1 MSFGIKSYGD
11 DGYINL
17 HSDYSSL
24 VYVGQMTVSVAAQRF
39 VYTGDYSQGITS
51 SRLDSNYDMGF
62 VIQYQLAVDY
72 TYIVPFYRPVF
83 SGQEI
88 AIMDVVK
95 ENGVWK
101 VNVLFSGTSTQNP
114 NLYVFAPL
122 TELSGIVQNTYGLTV
137 WDGGG
142 NIVFTDTYRPLR
154 VDDVVTITHPTSIRT
169 GSKGYCGNDAS
180 CDVNYTP
187 DQSSTYTGSV
197 NNTSTKLYHAVT
209 ASYGGLAFK
218 SDGGYTRSCGFLNLG
233 SRKYAWGYQSWDSFR
248 GTISHPHGTANHVAS
263 WEGDFCG
270 KAYQLA
276 SGSCGYG
283 GFLGALLAI
292 AGVILAPV
300 TGGASLGLIAVAGL
314 AGFAIGNNVFAP
326 STPSLRSYT
335 ADQMYDS
342 NNPVNMIMTDGDYYN
357 IPAPSGSSGSS
368 GGTYTGG
375 YTFSLDGAGVGYY
388 MFTDSSTG
396 QGFIWWGGNLVA
408 SALPSGT
415 TSYTAADGYTYYR
428 GTTLE
433 LTIDGSAFGSGLINY
448 YGVGRAA

>member
-1 MSFGIKSYGD
+1 MSYGIKSYGD

-24 VYVGQMTVSVAAQRF
+24 VYVGEMTISVGAQRF
-39 VYTGDYSQGITS
+39 VYTGDYSQTITS
-51 SRLDSNYDMGF
+51 TRLNTKYDMGF
-62 VIQYQLAVDY
+62 VIQFQYPVDFS
-72 TYIVPFYRPVF
+72 YIIPFYRPAF

-101 VNVLFSGTSTQNP
+101 VNVLYSGNSNQP
-114 NLYVFAPL
+114 PDLFVFAPL
-122 TELSGIVQNTYGLTV
+122 TELNNVGQNSYGLTV
-137 WDGGG
+137 WDANGD
-142 NIVFTDTYRPLR
+142 IVFTDKQRPLR
-154 VDDVVTITHPTSIRT
+154 VDDVVTVTHPTSIRT
-169 GSKGYCGNDAS
+169 GSKGSCSNDGT
-180 CDVNYTP
+180 CDVNFTP
-187 DQSSTYTGSV
+187 DQSKTYSGSV

-209 ASYGGLAFK
+209 ASYGGLAYK
-218 SDGGYTRSCGFLNLG
+218 NDGGYTRSCGFLGLG
-233 SRKYAWGYQSWDSFR
+233 SRKYAWAYQSWDSFR
-248 GTISHPHGTANHVAS
+248 GTIRHPEGTKNHVAS

-335 ADQMYDS
+335 ADEMYDS
-342 NNPVNMIMTDGDYYN
+342 NNPVNMIMTDGEYYG
-357 IPAPSGSSGSS
+357 IAARAAAPSAGNYS
-368 GGTYTGG
+368 GTYT
-375 YTFSLDGAGVGYY
+375 YSLAQPYYIFSNATENTGFVYWDGV
-388 MFTDSSTG
+388 
-396 QGFIWWGGNLVA
+396 LVA
-408 SALPSGT
+408 SNLTNGT
-415 TSYTAADGYTYYR
+415 TSVTGSDGYTYYR
-428 GTTLE
+428 GPTSQFSLD
-433 LTIDGSAFGSGLINY
+433 LTGFGGIINY
-448 YGVGRAA
+448 YGVGRA